1 MQDSP
6 SLRAERAIIN
16 FLNGHGTK
24 ADEQLLIKE
33 VEEAKKLGLMNKE
46 VFTLTQKIELDPKYK
61 ERLDTVHNLPRRMY
75 LVRRILKA

>member
-46 VFTLTQKIELDPKYK
+46 VFTLTQKIE
-61 ERLDTVHNLPRRMY
+61 
-75 LVRRILKA
+75 